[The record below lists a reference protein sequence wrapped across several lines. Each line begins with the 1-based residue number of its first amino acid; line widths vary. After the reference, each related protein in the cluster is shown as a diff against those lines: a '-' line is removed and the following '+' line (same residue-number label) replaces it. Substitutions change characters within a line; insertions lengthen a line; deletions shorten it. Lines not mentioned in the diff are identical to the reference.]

1 MNKNP
6 QLLILDDEM
15 HILKSLERTFMDEP
29 YGICTAHNPD
39 EALSILEDKDIKVVM
54 SDQRMP
60 GTSGIE
66 FLQHVK
72 ERNPDTIRILFTG
85 YADLNVAENAI
96 NQGEV
101 FRLINK
107 PWNEDDLKA
116 TIRQAIKTY
125 DMSLEHRKL
134 LRVCTIQNQSL
145 KEANQKL
152 TEISAVQ
159 KEFLSTSA
167 HELRTPLSAIKMSLD
182 LILGGF
188 KGSISDDQRYF
199 LDMAKR
205 HVDRLHRLI
214 NNLLNLSKLESHLEN
229 FVILATDLNQLVSD
243 VATIHMP
250 VANQKGIHVE
260 MSLDPRVE
268 KIKIDSDK
276 INQVLTN
283 LLTNAL
289 KYTDQGKIKIST
301 MLDTD
306 TNEVQVCVQDTGCGI
321 RKEDLPKLFKKFSQ
335 VNPLP
340 DKPNQGTGLGLAI
353 CKELVEQH
361 SGHIWVE
368 SEWQKGSKFI
378 FSLPHSS

>member
-1 MNKNP
+1 MKKNP
-6 QLLILDDEM
+6 HLLILDDEM
-15 HILKSLERTFMDEP
+15 HILRSLERTFMDEP
-29 YGICTAHNPD
+29 YGICTAHNPE
-39 EALSILEDKDIKVVM
+39 EAMSLLEDKDIKVVM

-66 FLQHVK
+66 FLKHVK
-72 ERNPDTIRILFTG
+72 EKNPDTIRILFTG

-107 PWNEDDLKA
+107 PWNEEDLKA
-116 TIRQAIKTY
+116 TIRQAIQTY
-125 DMSLEHRKL
+125 DLSLEHRKL
-134 LRVCTIQNQSL
+134 LHVCTIQNQSL
-145 KEANQKL
+145 KETNQKL
-152 TEISAVQ
+152 TEVSAIQ

-229 FVILATDLNQLVSD
+229 FVLMPADLNQLISD
-243 VATIHMP
+243 AATIHKP
-250 VANQKGIHVE
+250 IAEQKGMGIE
-260 MSLDPRVE
+260 TILDPRIGQ
-268 KIKIDSDK
+268 IKMDADK

-289 KYTDQGKIKIST
+289 KYADQGEIRIST
-301 MLDTD
+301 LLDTD
-306 TNEVQVCVQDTGCGI
+306 KNMVQISIQDNGCGI
-321 RKEDLPKLFKKFSQ
+321 RNEDIPKLFKKFSQ
-335 VNPLP
+335 VNPMP

-353 CKELVEQH
+353 CKELIEQH
-361 SGHIWVE
+361 SGYIWVE
-368 SEWQKGSKFI
+368 SEWQKGSKFT
-378 FSLPHSS
+378 FTLPYSS